1 MQCIYSHQQL
11 LSFILWQHHLFL
23 LLLLLLLLMIL
34 HLTKGQAYFSSFSS
48 LFPSPLSP
56 SHFSPILLLL
66 LLLLLF
72 RKGSFSSFSSS
83 WLLQVIVHLLKG
95 QAYFSPFS
103 SLSPFPL
110 SPSPLS
116 PSHFFPILLL
126 LLLLFERGSFF
137 SFSLF
142 SWLLQ
147 VIVHL
152 LKGQAC
158 KGCTRCHKRAQTGF
172 NQSKLFAQE
181 LKPIHLLLLWVFDK
195 FKEHVCTVEYLF
207 SNRKFEVKI
216 WQ

>member
-1 MQCIYSHQQL
+1 MQFDTLADVHNMQCIYSHRQL
-11 LSFILWQHHLFL
+11 LSFIFWQHHLFL
-23 LLLLLLLLMIL
+23 LLLLLLLLIL

-48 LFPSPLSP
+48 L
-56 SHFSPILLLL
+56 
-66 LLLLLF
+66 
-72 RKGSFSSFSSS
+72 
-83 WLLQVIVHLLKG
+83 
-95 QAYFSPFS
+95 
-103 SLSPFPL
+103 
-110 SPSPLS
+110 SPSPIS
-116 PSHFFPILLL
+116 PSHFFPILLLLL

-158 KGCTRCHKRAQTGF
+158 RGCTRCHKRAQTGF

-181 LKPIHLLLLWVFDK
+181 LKPIHLQLLWVFDK

-216 WQ
+216 WQW